1 MLLVRM
7 VVVWV
12 LDKEMDLEVLEL
24 ELDEVVMEMPRY
36 QVREGPICQKLFD
49 NY

>member
-1 MLLVRM
+1 M

-12 LDKEMDLEVLEL
+12 LGKEMDLEVL
-24 ELDEVVMEMPRY
+24 ELDEVVMEMPPY
-36 QVREGPICQKLFD
+36 QVRERPICQKLFD